1 MRHVTNL
8 PSNHALMQDLT
19 PFHFDPVSL
28 LRQRVIMH
36 YVCNTSEGS
45 DVNEATFTFRVDE
58 VLKAEFSTAAK
69 ARDRSAAQL
78 LRDFM
83 REFVQQQQEAADH
96 DAWFRRQVQ
105 AGLDSANA
113 GRLMPAAEVEAKFA
127 ARRAATRRRLE
138 ASE

>member
-1 MRHVTNL
+1 M
-8 PSNHALMQDLT
+8 S
-19 PFHFDPVSL
+19 
-28 LRQRVIMH
+28 
-36 YVCNTSEGS
+36 
-45 DVNEATFTFRVDE
+45 EATFTFRVDE
-58 VLKAEFSTAAK
+58 ALKNDFATAAK
-69 ARDRSAAQL
+69 ARDRTGAQL

-83 REFVQQQQEAADH
+83 REFVQQQQEAAEH

-113 GRLMPAAEVEAKFA
+113 GRLVPAAEVEAEFA